1 MSFGKASA
9 ERLLNKVVLI
19 TGATSGIGQAIAKE
33 LASINSNIKLIVTA
47 RRLDKLNELKDLLE
61 KQHEGIKIHAERLD
75 VSKVETIA
83 PFIKSLP
90 EEFANIDILV
100 NNAGLALGR
109 EEVGEID
116 TEDIETMFQTNVLG
130 LITMTQAVL
139 PIMKKRNTGTI
150 LGIGSI
156 ASRDG
161 YPGGSV
167 YCATKASVRAFF
179 QSLQKETISTKIRA
193 SLLEP
198 GMVRT
203 NFSMTRFKND
213 AEKEEATYK
222 GGEPLTAEDIAEIAA
237 FIVTRRENTVIAE
250 TLVFPTNQ
258 ASSAHIYRAPE

>member
-1 MSFGKASA
+1 MSYGKAAA
-9 ERLLNKVVLI
+9 ERLLNKVILI
-19 TGATSGIGQAIAKE
+19 TGASSGIGLAIAEE
-33 LASINSNIKLIVTA
+33 LAAVQSNIKLILTA
-47 RRLDKLNELKDLLE
+47 RRLDVLKESKASLE
-61 KQHEGIKIHAERLD
+61 KQYPGISILAQELD

-83 PFIKSLP
+83 PFIKNLP
-90 EEFANIDILV
+90 EEFADIDVLV

-109 EEVGEID
+109 DFIGEIE
-116 TEDIETMFQTNVLG
+116 TQDIETMFQTNVLG
-130 LITMTQAVL
+130 LITITQAVL
-139 PIMKKRNTGTI
+139 PIMKRRNSGTI

-198 GMVRT
+198 GQVWT
-203 NFSMTRFKND
+203 NFSLTRFKND
-213 AEKEEATYK
+213 EQKAADVYK
-222 GGEPLTAEDIAEIAA
+222 GGEPLNAADIAEIAA
-237 FIVTRRENTVIAE
+237 FILTRRENTVIAE

-258 ASSAHIYRAPE
+258 ASSAHVYRAE